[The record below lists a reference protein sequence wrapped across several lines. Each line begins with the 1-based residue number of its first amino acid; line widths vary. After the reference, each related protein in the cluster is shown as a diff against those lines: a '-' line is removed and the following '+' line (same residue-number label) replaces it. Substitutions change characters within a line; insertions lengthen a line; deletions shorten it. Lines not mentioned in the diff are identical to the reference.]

1 MPQEPHAVERNIGHH
16 LSFGKLFTNWNELSD
31 NPAWW
36 VGGQKKNTHTHRK
49 CVRTMQSAGNNF
61 LFTCVFPVWCHQQL
75 LAALSVW
82 RFGVKLCQP
91 ACLPAWPA
99 SWRVN
104 CEQIVMGRS
113 SYCFANTNKN
123 GMKRFEATNLHGE
136 VYYFPW
142 KKKCRGN
149 CCAGVVRASDEAIV
163 GQVATVFYRN
173 FFPLTMLCDR
183 RTKKHNLNFAGFWL
197 PRFRDMWEGT
207 VRATAFSINV
217 VTSFGLFL
225 LPNQSS
231 AGNWRPQ
238 NL

>member
-36 VGGQKKNTHTHRK
+36 VGGQKKTHTH
-49 CVRTMQSAGNNF
+49 TGNAYVPCRVQGTISSSPVYFRYGATSNF
-61 LFTCVFPVWCHQQL
+61 SPHYPYGA
-75 LAALSVW
+75 LALNYVN
-82 RFGVKLCQP
+82 LP
-91 ACLPAWPA
+91 ACLPA

-142 KKKCRGN
+142 KKEMSRK
-149 CCAGVVRASDEAIV
+149 
-163 GQVATVFYRN
+163 
-173 FFPLTMLCDR
+173 LLCGCSTCER
-183 RTKKHNLNFAGFWL
+183 
-197 PRFRDMWEGT
+197 
-207 VRATAFSINV
+207 
-217 VTSFGLFL
+217 
-225 LPNQSS
+225 
-231 AGNWRPQ
+231 
-238 NL
+238 

>member
-1 MPQEPHAVERNIGHH
+1 MRWSEILAIICRSVNCLPTGM
-16 LSFGKLFTNWNELSD
+16 SFLIIRL
-31 NPAWW
+31 
-36 VGGQKKNTHTHRK
+36 GGLGDRKKTHTHRK

-91 ACLPAWPA
+91 ACLPA

-142 KKKCRGN
+142 KKEMSRK
-149 CCAGVVRASDEAIV
+149 
-163 GQVATVFYRN
+163 
-173 FFPLTMLCDR
+173 LLCGCSTCER
-183 RTKKHNLNFAGFWL
+183 
-197 PRFRDMWEGT
+197 
-207 VRATAFSINV
+207 
-217 VTSFGLFL
+217 
-225 LPNQSS
+225 
-231 AGNWRPQ
+231 
-238 NL
+238 